1 VGGEQAAEQI
11 QQGNHMS
18 YIQKLVAGG
27 AVAVGLSADWVNAAY
42 RIEGNEDAGTVV
54 FENDSRELELIEYT
68 HNEDGERVD
77 VVVSRVPDITPEL
90 FAAYVAQAG
99 LADASS
105 GGHDPVGC
113 LEIAAGLIGLEIY
126 ADDERDHSAR
136 LVCDMAAWCDTLLE
150 CGGWHVCRS
159 MIEEANELGAVTV
172 GEGMDGIVFIGH
184 DGEPVAFVS
193 PDTGKLVAIA
203 GA

>member
-1 VGGEQAAEQI
+1 
-11 QQGNHMS
+11 MS
-18 YIQKLVAGG
+18 YIRKLVAGG
-27 AVAVGLSADWVNAAY
+27 AVSVGLSADWVNSAY
-42 RIEGNEDAGTVV
+42 RISGSLEEGHVIDECDGVLTHWDYVLTGDERADRVV
-54 FENDSRELELIEYT
+54 M
-68 HNEDGERVD
+68 
-77 VVVSRVPDITPEL
+77 VSRVPDITPEL

-113 LEIAAGLIGLEIY
+113 LEIAAGLCGLTIWM
-126 ADDERDHSAR
+126 DDEHEHAGQ
-136 LVCDMAAWCDTLLE
+136 LVADVAGWCETLLE
-150 CGGWHVCRS
+150 CGGWFVGPS
-159 MIEEANELGAVTV
+159 MVEEAKELGAATV

-184 DGEPVAFVS
+184 DGEPVGFVA